1 MAAVELL
8 AHRLMCLASA
18 LSRSRW
24 APRCGL
30 RRSAAAPGLVLVL
43 VVIELVLVPAAL
55 RQIDMAAKITLVLV
69 LRQNGGH
76 TFPDGG
82 MDEGKIKKCPANPH
96 GC

>member
-1 MAAVELL
+1 M
-8 AHRLMCLASA
+8 
-18 LSRSRW
+18 
-24 APRCGL
+24 
-30 RRSAAAPGLVLVL
+30 LVL
-43 VVIELVLVPAAL
+43 VVIELVLVAL
-55 RQIDMAAKITLVLV
+55 HQIDMAAKIALVLV